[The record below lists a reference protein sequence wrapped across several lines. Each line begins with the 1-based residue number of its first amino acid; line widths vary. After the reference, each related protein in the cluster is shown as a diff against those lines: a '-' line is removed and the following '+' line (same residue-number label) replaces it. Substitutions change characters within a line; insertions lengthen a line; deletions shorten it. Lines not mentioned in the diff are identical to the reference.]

1 MSSIPPIIT
10 PPPPSPAPPKS
21 GNKAVRWLKT
31 RTGQTVVGLLAGAVA
46 LKVPGGQEVV
56 QTVLGSNAPSDPEA
70 FGNGMVL
77 ASILAGLARA
87 QSA

>member
-10 PPPPSPAPPKS
+10 PPPPPPAPPKS

-46 LKVPGGQEVV
+46 LKVPGGQEFV
-56 QTVLGSNAPSDPEA
+56 QSVLGAHAPKDPAA
-70 FGNGMVL
+70 FGYGLAL
-77 ASILAGLARA
+77 ASVLAGLARA
-87 QSA
+87 RSA